1 MTKKTIQF
9 NPNYFTLSGKK
20 TLSKKEKKRNVS
32 LANPNKIKKQLI
44 MKIKEF
50 QKRENRKE
58 NTGGS
63 TSSNINID
71 TTDKQPEDTY
81 HSVSRDKGLREI
93 SNNVPAD
100 DDIDNFEDEFN
111 KSLNFLQQLSNKN
124 SKEQSYKQLPYHLQ
138 NSNRPIVQQNPK
150 NTSLKPRKFLSQE
163 NINIDY
169 PDNQTNNNQ
178 TNNNQTNNNQTN
190 NNQTNN
196 NQTNNNQ
203 TNNQNN
209 FSEVNGIPR
218 ENIENSNEFT
228 ITINSSKLK
237 TDPPYSILK
246 NGSKPTYRQWIR
258 ETQKVHSHHQHQ
270 GGTQKHQPIIIE
282 NKPANVNNSITERSR
297 ELSRIKE
304 HLHNTVHPLKN
315 QDHNIKKTN
324 NTIKA
329 KKITKTVK
337 RKLGK
342 SGKKI
347 SILIKNRET
356 RKKIQTE
363 KALLNR
369 KNITEIKQYLRDHN
383 LIKTGTTAPN
393 HILRHL
399 YENSILS
406 GEINNNSSNVLL
418 HNFINK

>member
-20 TLSKKEKKRNVS
+20 TLSKKEKKRNAS

-50 QKRENRKE
+50 QKKE
-58 NTGGS
+58 FQKKEFQKHNKEYTSGGTIISDNKNNDNTDEQES
-63 TSSNINID
+63 
-71 TTDKQPEDTY
+71 
-81 HSVSRDKGLREI
+81 
-93 SNNVPAD
+93 D
-100 DDIDNFEDEFN
+100 DDIKNFEDEFN
-111 KSLNFLQQLSNKN
+111 KSLNFLQELSNKN

-169 PDNQTNNNQ
+169 PDTQTNNTQ
-178 TNNNQTNNNQTN
+178 TNNTH
-190 NNQTNN
+190 
-196 NQTNNNQ
+196 

-209 FSEVNGIPR
+209 FSEVNDIVIPR

-270 GGTQKHQPIIIE
+270 GGTQKHKPIIIE
-282 NKPANVNNSITERSR
+282 NKPANINSSITERSR

-304 HLHNTVHPLKN
+304 HLHNTVHPLKK
-315 QDHNIKKTN
+315 QDHNITKTN

-329 KKITKTVK
+329 KKITKTIK

-342 SGKKI
+342 SGRKI

-369 KNITEIKQYLRDHN
+369 KNIAEVKQYLRDHN

-393 HILRHL
+393 HVLRNL

-406 GEINNNSSNVLL
+406 GEINNKSSNVLL
-418 HNFINK
+418 HNFINN